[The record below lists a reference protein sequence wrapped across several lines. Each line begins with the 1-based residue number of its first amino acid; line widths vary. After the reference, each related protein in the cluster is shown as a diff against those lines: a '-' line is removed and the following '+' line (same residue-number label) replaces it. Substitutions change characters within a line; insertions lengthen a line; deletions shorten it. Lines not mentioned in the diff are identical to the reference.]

1 MYDDSILEVSKSR
14 QADIRREI
22 EKARWGMAAD
32 GATIKANRALPAW
45 VDRLLH
51 RQPFVADGQPA
62 DGTEQQT
69 SSRLN

>member
-32 GATIKANRALPAW
+32 GATMKANRALPTW

-51 RQPFVADGQPA
+51 RKPFASEGQTTT
-62 DGTEQQT
+62 GTGQQT
-69 SSRLN
+69 SSHLN